1 MKVFASPVRSSVGTP
16 AIDRNMPRALSTPDS
31 SIVDCCVKPSGA
43 SSLTAPSFGPST
55 ATLSLITWAP
65 FSSTRPPRKSASAP
79 LDLICCMSAS

>member
-1 MKVFASPVRSSVGTP
+1 M
-16 AIDRNMPRALSTPDS
+16 DRNMPRVGIHARL
-31 SIVDCCVKPSGA
+31 VDRRLLREAVRREQ
-43 SSLTAPSFGPST
+43 LDGPVVRAEN